1 MRIVFPSEYLRAADL
16 QGQRA
21 HVKISHVEKKNVG
34 DEDKYV
40 VFFKGKD
47 KGLVLNKTNANTIIG
62 AYGDESKDWED
73 GELVLFETI
82 VEYQGQRKPAIR
94 CLVPPRKSQTPP
106 AEGDPDD
113 EIPF

>member
-16 QGQRA
+16 QGQKVHA
-21 HVKISHVEKKNVG
+21 KISHVEKRNIG

-47 KGLVLNKTNANTIIG
+47 KGLVLNKTNANTIIHV
-62 AYGDESKDWED
+62 YGDETHDWEGGD
-73 GELVLFETI
+73 LVLFETM
-82 VEYQGQRKPAIR
+82 VEYQGQRKPGIR
-94 CLVPPRKSQTPP
+94 CMVPPRKPQSPLDG
-106 AEGDPDD
+106 ESND